1 MSLVYIVE
9 DDKALA
15 SELQRLLRVQGYE
28 AVVCDDFP
36 RAAEGALAAGADC
49 VLLDLSLPG
58 ADGHGICRRL
68 REQSSVPIIVVTSS
82 ENEFDEVLALGLGA
96 NDYVTKPYR
105 PAALLARVAVQ
116 LRSGAAA
123 GSEKLSYGGVV
134 LDVARGTVSFEGEG
148 GEEVGGAGAG
158 APRSSSA
165 ELTRNEQRI
174 LQLLM
179 SDPGRV
185 FTRQQIMCD
194 LWESDAFIDDN
205 TLTVN
210 VTRLRRTL
218 TAIGAPEDY
227 IKTRRGVGYYL

>member
-9 DDKALA
+9 DDRALA

-28 AVVCDDFP
+28 AVVCEDFP
-36 RAAEGALAAGADC
+36 RAAEGAVAAGADL

-58 ADGHGICRRL
+58 ADGHGICRTL
-68 REQSSVPIIVVTSS
+68 REQSSVPVIVVTSS
-82 ENEFDEVLALGLGA
+82 ENECDEVLALGLGA

-116 LRSGAAA
+116 LRSGAAV
-123 GSEKLSYGGVV
+123 GGDKLGYGGVV

-148 GEEVGGAGAG
+148 ARGGAPMGG
-158 APRSSSA
+158 GLRSSSA

-218 TAIGAPEDY
+218 TSIGAPEDY

>member
-1 MSLVYIVE
+1 MSVVYIVE
-9 DDKALA
+9 DDDALA
-15 SELQRLLRVQGYE
+15 RELQRLLRLQGYE
-28 AVVCDDFP
+28 ALVCDNFP
-36 RAAEGALAAGADC
+36 HAAQGALAADADC
-49 VLLDLSLPG
+49 VLLDLALPG
-58 ADGHGICRRL
+58 ADGHGICRAI
-68 REQSSVPIIVVTSS
+68 REQSNVPIIVVTSS

-116 LRSGAAA
+116 LRGGAGAA
-123 GSEKLSYGGVV
+123 GERLTFGGVI
-134 LDVARGTVSFEGEG
+134 LDIARGTVT
-148 GEEVGGAGAG
+148 VGQNT
-158 APRSSSA
+158 A

-179 SDPGRV
+179 SQPKRV
-185 FTRQQIMCD
+185 FTRQEIMCD

-218 TAIGAPEDY
+218 AHIGAPEDF
-227 IKTRRGVGYYL
+227 IKTRRGIGYYL

>member
-1 MSLVYIVE
+1 MSVVYIVE
-9 DDKALA
+9 DDEALA
-15 SELQRLLRVQGYE
+15 RELQRLLKLQGYE
-28 AVVCDDFP
+28 ALVCDNFP
-36 RAAEGALAAGADC
+36 LAAQGALAAGADC

-58 ADGHGICRRL
+58 ADGHAICRAI

-82 ENEFDEVLALGLGA
+82 ESEFDEVLALGLGA

-116 LRSGAAA
+116 LRRGVAGA
-123 GSEKLSYGGVV
+123 GDTLGYGGVT
-134 LDVARGTVSFEGEG
+134 LDVARGTVSFG
-148 GEEVGGAGAG
+148 VKG
-158 APRSSSA
+158 APGASDPAHPRSA

-179 SDPGRV
+179 SDPGRI
-185 FTRQQIMCD
+185 FTRQEIMCD

-218 TAIGAPEDY
+218 SSIGAPEDF

>member
-1 MSLVYIVE
+1 M
-9 DDKALA
+9 
-15 SELQRLLRVQGYE
+15 
-28 AVVCDDFP
+28 
-36 RAAEGALAAGADC
+36 
-49 VLLDLSLPG
+49 
-58 ADGHGICRRL
+58 
-68 REQSSVPIIVVTSS
+68 
-82 ENEFDEVLALGLGA
+82 
-96 NDYVTKPYR
+96 TKPYR

-123 GSEKLSYGGVV
+123 GGEKLSHGGVV
-134 LDVARGTVSFEGEG
+134 LDVARGTVSFEGK
-148 GEEVGGAGAG
+148 GEDGEKAQGEAAGIA
-158 APRSSSA
+158 RSSSA

-218 TAIGAPEDY
+218 ADIGAPEDY

>member
-1 MSLVYIVE
+1 MSMVYIVE
-9 DDKALA
+9 DDEALA
-15 SELQRLLRVQGYE
+15 RELQRLLRLQGYE
-28 AVVCDDFP
+28 ALVCDNFP
-36 RAAEGALAAGADC
+36 LAAQGALAANADC
-49 VLLDLSLPG
+49 VLLDLNLPG
-58 ADGHGICRRL
+58 ADGHGICRSI

-82 ENEFDEVLALGLGA
+82 ESEFDEVLALGLGA

-116 LRSGAAA
+116 LRGGASGAGERMAH
-123 GSEKLSYGGVV
+123 GGVV
-134 LDVARGTVSFEGEG
+134 LDVARGAVTVGQN
-148 GEEVGGAGAG
+148 
-158 APRSSSA
+158 SA

-179 SDPGRV
+179 SQPKRV
-185 FTRQQIMCD
+185 FTRQEIMCD
-194 LWESDAFIDDN
+194 FWESDAFIDDN

-218 TAIGAPEDY
+218 AQIGASEDF